1 MKYIIYG
8 VVGIAIVVYL
18 VSFALKGNGTGRSDI
33 KQAPF
38 EIIKT
43 IAGSLIALIIL
54 VGIAICIYL
63 FFTNLT

>member
-8 VVGIAIVVYL
+8 VICIAIVVYL
-18 VSFALKGNGTGRSDI
+18 LSFILKVTDTGRSDT

-43 IAGSLIALIIL
+43 IVGSLITLIIF

-63 FFTNLT
+63 FLTNLT